1 MDKAS
6 IIRFSDTVRDK
17 LFRETQRKAAYYGI
31 FPDTI
36 QDVDEE
42 FEDSIVIGG
51 RVFNKRIKQQREQ
64 LVKEMR
70 EKSYEQVMDKIT
82 YTWFNRFVALKFME
96 VNGYL
101 PVKVFSSDEPNKQ
114 EPDILTKSLEP
125 GFLNMDRDTVLDLKS
140 GGKDEELYKYLTLSL
155 CNYLNDIMPFLFEPI
170 EDYTE
175 LLFPGKLLHTDSIL
189 GDLNDIIKEDDWKEV
204 EVIGWIYQDYIAP
217 RKEKV
222 FKDMKK
228 NTKISKENIPAATQL
243 FTPHWIVRYL
253 VENSLGRLWMLNRPH
268 SRLFEQMEYYI
279 KPEQTETD
287 FLRINSPEEIRICDP
302 ACGSG
307 HMLVYAF
314 DLLHSIY
321 EEEGYA
327 LSEIPEK
334 ILSHNLFG
342 IEIDKR
348 AGELAA
354 FALIMKARKKQHN
367 FFRNPVQPN
376 ICTLQSI
383 SFEDDELRSYI
394 AAIGSDLF
402 TTDLQRTLLQ
412 FEEADNFGSL
422 IRPATMN
429 VSDIRHMLNEKNL
442 SGNLVHFIT
451 HKKVLKVLEQ
461 ADYLNPKYH
470 VVIANPP
477 YMGGKGMNARLK
489 TFLKDNY
496 ADVKSDLFSAFI
508 VRNTELALPKGQLG
522 FMSPFVW
529 MFISSY
535 EKLRQF
541 LINQKTITSLIQ
553 LEYSGFDGATV
564 PICTFTI
571 ENAYRPDS
579 KGGYVKLSDFR
590 GAAKQSPKTLE
601 AIKNSDCG
609 WFYRASA
616 ADFKMIPG
624 SPIAYWASK
633 ELRSNFEKGIHLGEF
648 AEVKRGMTTSDN
660 NRFLRFWPEISVNKS
675 YKFAKNENEALES
688 KAKWFP
694 YSKGGGY
701 KKWFGFL
708 EFYINWED
716 SGRNVI
722 DFAKTINKSYT
733 RTIVNISYYF
743 LPSVG
748 FSYITSGPFSMRWL
762 PEGCIYDSGG
772 PGVFSSIEK
781 RRFILGLMNSSP
793 AIQCLKLLNPTINLQ
808 IADIVRLP
816 IPDYSDLSCN
826 SFFDTGINS
835 LISLAKNDWDSYE
848 TSWDF
853 TTLPLLQSKYH
864 QPTLQATYIK
874 LHTHWQEMTLE
885 MQRLE
890 EENNRIFI
898 EAYGQQDELSPEVP
912 LSEITLTCNPH
923 YRYNGDRSEEEL
935 ETLLL
940 TDTIKEFISYSVGCM
955 FGRYSIDKEGLIL
968 ANQGE
973 TIDDFKEKVPDA
985 SFMPDDDNIIPILED
1000 EYFSDDIVSRF
1011 REFLKVT
1018 FGAESLA
1025 ENLEFIAGALLKS
1038 KKGRESSEKTIR
1050 DYFLKSFFKDHT
1062 KMYKKRPIYWLF
1074 TSGNGRGF
1082 NALVYMHRYDKETLA
1097 KMRTDYLLKLEDK
1110 LDARIGIL
1118 SPESNKDV
1126 REMGRLSK
1134 LIEELAEYDEVL
1146 NNKALEY
1153 IDIDLDDGVV
1163 VNYAKFE
1170 GLVGK
1175 V

>member
-31 FPDTI
+31 FPDSI

-64 LVKEMR
+64 LVKEVR

-114 EPDILTKSLEP
+114 EPNILTKSLEP

-354 FALIMKARKKQHN
+354 FALTMKARKKQHN

-376 ICTLQSI
+376 ICALQSI

-442 SGNLVHFIT
+442 SGNLVHFTT
-451 HKKVLKVLEQ
+451 HQKVLKVLEQ
-461 ADYLNPKYH
+461 TDFLSPKYH

-477 YMGGKGMNARLK
+477 YMGGKGMNAGLK
-489 TFLKDNY
+489 IFAKDNY
-496 ADVKSDLFSAFI
+496 PNSKSDFFAMFI
-508 VRNTELALPKGQLG
+508 ERNLDLAMQKGMVAMITMQ
-522 FMSPFVW
+522 SW
-529 MFISSY
+529 MFLSSF
-535 EKLRQF
+535 EKLRENILNNNTILSMAHLGPRAFDSISGEVVSTTAFVIENIQYPEHKGDY
-541 LINQKTITSLIQ
+541 LRLVDGRSESEKNAALREAVMQARNIEINQ
-553 LEYSGFDGATV
+553 V
-564 PICTFTI
+564 
-571 ENAYRPDS
+571 
-579 KGGYVKLSDFR
+579 
-590 GAAKQSPKTLE
+590 E
-601 AIKNSDCG
+601 A
-609 WFYRASA
+609 
-616 ADFKMIPG
+616 
-624 SPIAYWASK
+624 
-633 ELRSNFEKGIHLGEF
+633 
-648 AEVKRGMTTSDN
+648 
-660 NRFLRFWPEISVNKS
+660 
-675 YKFAKNENEALES
+675 
-688 KAKWFP
+688 
-694 YSKGGGY
+694 
-701 KKWFGFL
+701 
-708 EFYINWED
+708 
-716 SGRNVI
+716 
-722 DFAKTINKSYT
+722 
-733 RTIVNISYYF
+733 
-743 LPSVG
+743 
-748 FSYITSGPFSMRWL
+748 
-762 PEGCIYDSGG
+762 
-772 PGVFSSIEK
+772 
-781 RRFILGLMNSSP
+781 
-793 AIQCLKLLNPTINLQ
+793 Q
-808 IADIVRLP
+808 
-816 IPDYSDLSCN
+816 
-826 SFFDTGINS
+826 
-835 LISLAKNDWDSYE
+835 
-848 TSWDF
+848 
-853 TTLPLLQSKYH
+853 
-864 QPTLQATYIK
+864 
-874 LHTHWQEMTLE
+874 
-885 MQRLE
+885 
-890 EENNRIFI
+890 
-898 EAYGQQDELSPEVP
+898 
-912 LSEITLTCNPH
+912 
-923 YRYNGDRSEEEL
+923 
-935 ETLLL
+935 
-940 TDTIKEFISYSVGCM
+940 
-955 FGRYSIDKEGLIL
+955 
-968 ANQGE
+968 
-973 TIDDFKEKVPDA
+973 
-985 SFMPDDDNIIPILED
+985 
-1000 EYFSDDIVSRF
+1000 
-1011 REFLKVT
+1011 
-1018 FGAESLA
+1018 
-1025 ENLEFIAGALLKS
+1025 
-1038 KKGRESSEKTIR
+1038 
-1050 DYFLKSFFKDHT
+1050 
-1062 KMYKKRPIYWLF
+1062 
-1074 TSGNGRGF
+1074 
-1082 NALVYMHRYDKETLA
+1082 
-1097 KMRTDYLLKLEDK
+1097 
-1110 LDARIGIL
+1110 
-1118 SPESNKDV
+1118 
-1126 REMGRLSK
+1126 
-1134 LIEELAEYDEVL
+1134 
-1146 NNKALEY
+1146 
-1153 IDIDLDDGVV
+1153 
-1163 VNYAKFE
+1163 
-1170 GLVGK
+1170 
-1175 V
+1175 

>member
-6 IIRFSDTVRDK
+6 IIRFSDTVREK
-17 LFRETQRKAAYYGI
+17 LLQETKRKAAYYGI
-31 FPDTI
+31 FPDII

-51 RVFNKRIKQQREQ
+51 RVFNIKIKQQREQ
-64 LVKEMR
+64 LVREVKENG
-70 EKSYEQVMDKIT
+70 YEQVMDKIT

-101 PVKVFSSDEPNKQ
+101 PVKVFSSDEPKKQ
-114 EPDILTKSLEP
+114 EPDILTKSLKLD
-125 GFLNMDRDTVLDLKS
+125 FLNIDRDTVIDLKS
-140 GGKDEELYKYLTLSL
+140 EGKDEELYKYLTLSL

-189 GDLNDIIKEDDWKEV
+189 GDLNDFIKENDWKEV

-228 NTKISKENIPAATQL
+228 NIKISKENIPAATQL

-287 FLRINSPEEIRICDP
+287 FMRINSPEEIKICDP

-321 EEEGYA
+321 EEEGYGH
-327 LSEIPEK
+327 SEIPEK

-354 FALIMKARKKQHN
+354 FALTMKARKKQHN

-376 ICTLQSI
+376 ICALQSI

-422 IRPATMN
+422 IRPATTD

-442 SGNLVHFIT
+442 SGNLTHFNT

-461 ADYLNPKYH
+461 ADFLSPKYH

-477 YMGGKGMNARLK
+477 YMGGKGMNAGLK
-489 TFLKDNY
+489 IFAKDNY
-496 ADVKSDLFSAFI
+496 PNSKSDFFAMFI
-508 VRNTELALPKGQLG
+508 ERNLDLAMQKGMVAMITMQ
-522 FMSPFVW
+522 SW
-529 MFISSY
+529 MFLSSF
-535 EKLRQF
+535 EKLRENI
-541 LINQKTITSLIQ
+541 LNNDTILSMSHLGSGAFDSIGGQVVSTTAFVIQ
-553 LEYSGFDGATV
+553 NTPHLEYKGAYLRLIDGKNEANKEV
-564 PICTFTI
+564 
-571 ENAYRPDS
+571 EL
-579 KGGYVKLSDFR
+579 K
-590 GAAKQSPKTLE
+590 AKRREL
-601 AIKNSDCG
+601 
-609 WFYRASA
+609 FYTSA
-616 ADFKMIPG
+616 ADFKNIPG
-624 SPIAYWASK
+624 LPIAYWISRSMLNIFTHDFSLKKISK
-633 ELRSNFEKGIHLGEF
+633 IKSGLSTG
-648 AEVKRGMTTSDN
+648 DN
-660 NRFLRFWPEISVNKS
+660 ERFVRFWQEIRFSDISFSVD
-675 YKFAKNENEALES
+675 KFMPNE
-688 KAKWFP
+688 KTQFTWVP
-694 YSKGGGY
+694 YNKGGESR
-701 KKWFGFL
+701 KWFGNNSLVVYWKNGGYGLRNTAVFRNPTYYFKEGL
-708 EFYINWED
+708 TWSGISSGNIPFRYINSGFVFD
-716 SGRNVI
+716 S
-722 DFAKTINKSYT
+722 NKGPM
-733 RTIVNISYYF
+733 IFFEN
-743 LPSVG
+743 
-748 FSYITSGPFSMRWL
+748 TSNL
-762 PEGCIYDSGG
+762 YLL
-772 PGVFSSIEK
+772 
-781 RRFILGLMNSSP
+781 LGLLNTKIVY
-793 AIQCLKLLNPTINLQ
+793 AFVDLLNPTVSTQVGDLERVPVITN
-808 IADIVRLP
+808 V
-816 IPDYSDLSCN
+816 SDKTSTNVNRCITF
-826 SFFDTGINS
+826 SK
-835 LISLAKNDWDSYE
+835 ADWDSYE

-853 TTLPLLQSKYH
+853 TTLPLLRTEYH
-864 QPTLQATYIK
+864 QITLQETYTK
-874 LHTHWQEMTLE
+874 LRARWREITLE

-890 EENNRIFI
+890 EENNDLFI
-898 EAYGQQDELSPEVP
+898 EAYSLQDELSPDVP
-912 LSEITLTCNPH
+912 LSEITLTCNPY
-923 YRYNGDRSEEEL
+923 YRYNGNKSEEEL
-935 ETLLL
+935 EVLLL
-940 TDTIKEFISYSVGCM
+940 TDTIKEFISYVIGCM
-955 FGRYSIDKEGLIL
+955 FGRYSLDKPGLIL
-968 ANQGE
+968 ANQDE
-973 TIDDFKEKVPDA
+973 TIKNYLQQVPEP

-1000 EYFSDDIVSRF
+1000 EYFTDDIVSRF

-1018 FGAESLA
+1018 FGAERLA
-1025 ENLEFIAGALLKS
+1025 ENLEFIAGALSKS
-1038 KKGRESSEKTIR
+1038 KKGGGSPEKVIR
-1050 DYFLKSFFKDHT
+1050 DYFLKSFFKDHV

-1074 TSGNGRGF
+1074 TSGKGRGF

-1110 LDARIGIL
+1110 LDARIGML
-1118 SPESNKDV
+1118 SSESNKDV
-1126 REMGRLSK
+1126 REMSRLSK

-1175 V
+1175 I

>member
-31 FPDTI
+31 FPDSI

-64 LVKEMR
+64 LVREVR
-70 EKSYEQVMDKIT
+70 EKGYEQVIDEIT

-442 SGNLVHFIT
+442 SGNLVHFTT
-451 HKKVLKVLEQ
+451 HQKVLKVLEQ
-461 ADYLNPKYH
+461 TDFLSPKYH

-489 TFLKDNY
+489 TFAQDNY
-496 ADVKSDLFSAFI
+496 PNSKSDFFAMFI
-508 VRNTELALPKGQLG
+508 ERNLDMAMQKGMVAMITMQ
-522 FMSPFVW
+522 SW
-529 MFISSY
+529 MFLSSF
-535 EKLRQF
+535 EKLRENILNNDTILSMPHLGPQAF
-541 LINQKTITSLIQ
+541 DSISGEIVSTTAFVIKTEHHENLKGAYLRLI
-553 LEYSGFDGATV
+553 DGKNEAEKET
-564 PICTFTI
+564 
-571 ENAYRPDS
+571 EL
-579 KGGYVKLSDFR
+579 K
-590 GAAKQSPKTLE
+590 AKRNEP
-601 AIKNSDCG
+601 
-609 WFYRASA
+609 FYASA
-616 ADFKMIPG
+616 ADFKKIPG
-624 SPIAYWASK
+624 SPIAYWVSEAF
-633 ELRSNFEKGIHLGEF
+633 RSTYDNCILLGN
-648 AEVKRGMTTSDN
+648 AMRVHVGLQTGDN
-660 NRFLRFWPEISVNKS
+660 DRFLRLWQEVSSSKRGFNFSDRLTAKS
-675 YKFAKNENEALES
+675 S
-688 KAKWFP
+688 KKKWFP
-694 YSKGGGY
+694 YNKGGEWR
-701 KKWFGFL
+701 KWYGNRNYL
-708 EFYINWED
+708 VNWED
-716 SGRNVI
+716 DGQEIRNFK
-722 DFAKTINKSYT
+722 DKNGNLKS
-733 RTIVNISYYF
+733 RPQNMNYYF
-743 LPSVG
+743 REGITWSDITTRSFASRFTPQGSLFDVKGSSG
-748 FSYITSGPFSMRWL
+748 F
-762 PEGCIYDSGG
+762 PEN
-772 PGVFSSIEK
+772 SSIYPI
-781 RRFILGLMNSSP
+781 FALMNS
-793 AIQCLKLLNPTINLQ
+793 KLINAYMSALNPTATFQ
-808 IADIVRLP
+808 VGDISRISFKESVLTNR
-816 IPDYSDLSCN
+816 IISDL
-826 SFFDTGINS
+826 INNLVS
-835 LISLAKNDWDSYE
+835 IAKSDWNSYE

-853 TTLPLLQSKYH
+853 TTLPLLQSDYR
-864 QPTLQATYIK
+864 QLTISETYTK
-874 LHTHWQEMTLE
+874 LRAHWHEMTQEMR
-885 MQRLE
+885 RLE

-898 EAYGQQDELSPEVP
+898 ESYGLRDELTPDVP
-912 LSEITLTCNPH
+912 LSEITLTCNPY
-923 YRYNGDRSEEEL
+923 YRYNSKKSEEEL
-935 ETLLL
+935 EMLLL
-940 TDTIKEFISYSVGCM
+940 ANTMKEFISYAVGCM
-955 FGRYSIDKEGLIL
+955 FGRYSPDSEGLIL

-973 TIDDFKEKVPDA
+973 TIEDFREKVPES

-1000 EYFSDDIVSRF
+1000 EYFPDDIVSRF
-1011 REFLKVT
+1011 REFLKAT

-1025 ENLEFIAGALLKS
+1025 ENLEFIAGALSKS
-1038 KKGRESSEKTIR
+1038 KKNGGSPEKVIR
-1050 DYFLKSFFKDHT
+1050 DYFLKSFFKDHV

-1074 TSGNGRGF
+1074 TSGKGRGF

-1110 LDARIGIL
+1110 LDARIGML
-1118 SPESNKDV
+1118 SPESNKDA

-1163 VNYAKFE
+1163 VNYAKFK

-1175 V
+1175 I

>member
-31 FPDTI
+31 FPDSI

-64 LVKEMR
+64 LVKEVR

-114 EPDILTKSLEP
+114 EPNILTKSLEP

-321 EEEGYA
+321 EEEGYGH
-327 LSEIPEK
+327 SEIPEK

-354 FALIMKARKKQHN
+354 FALTMKARKKQHN

-376 ICTLQSI
+376 ICALQSI

-442 SGNLVHFIT
+442 SGNLVHFTT
-451 HKKVLKVLEQ
+451 HQKVLKVLEQ
-461 ADYLNPKYH
+461 TDFLSPKYH

-477 YMGGKGMNARLK
+477 YMGGKGMNAGLK
-489 TFLKDNY
+489 IFAKDNY
-496 ADVKSDLFSAFI
+496 PNSKSDFFAMFI
-508 VRNTELALPKGQLG
+508 ERNLDLAMQKGMVAMITMQ
-522 FMSPFVW
+522 SW
-529 MFISSY
+529 MFLSSF
-535 EKLRQF
+535 EKLRENILNNNTILSMAHLGPRAFDSISGEVVSTTAFVIENIQYPEHKGDY
-541 LINQKTITSLIQ
+541 LRLVDGRSESEKNAALREAVMQARNIEINQ
-553 LEYSGFDGATV
+553 V
-564 PICTFTI
+564 
-571 ENAYRPDS
+571 
-579 KGGYVKLSDFR
+579 
-590 GAAKQSPKTLE
+590 E
-601 AIKNSDCG
+601 A
-609 WFYRASA
+609 
-616 ADFKMIPG
+616 
-624 SPIAYWASK
+624 
-633 ELRSNFEKGIHLGEF
+633 
-648 AEVKRGMTTSDN
+648 
-660 NRFLRFWPEISVNKS
+660 
-675 YKFAKNENEALES
+675 
-688 KAKWFP
+688 
-694 YSKGGGY
+694 
-701 KKWFGFL
+701 
-708 EFYINWED
+708 
-716 SGRNVI
+716 
-722 DFAKTINKSYT
+722 
-733 RTIVNISYYF
+733 
-743 LPSVG
+743 
-748 FSYITSGPFSMRWL
+748 
-762 PEGCIYDSGG
+762 
-772 PGVFSSIEK
+772 
-781 RRFILGLMNSSP
+781 
-793 AIQCLKLLNPTINLQ
+793 Q
-808 IADIVRLP
+808 
-816 IPDYSDLSCN
+816 
-826 SFFDTGINS
+826 
-835 LISLAKNDWDSYE
+835 
-848 TSWDF
+848 
-853 TTLPLLQSKYH
+853 
-864 QPTLQATYIK
+864 
-874 LHTHWQEMTLE
+874 
-885 MQRLE
+885 
-890 EENNRIFI
+890 
-898 EAYGQQDELSPEVP
+898 
-912 LSEITLTCNPH
+912 
-923 YRYNGDRSEEEL
+923 
-935 ETLLL
+935 
-940 TDTIKEFISYSVGCM
+940 
-955 FGRYSIDKEGLIL
+955 
-968 ANQGE
+968 
-973 TIDDFKEKVPDA
+973 
-985 SFMPDDDNIIPILED
+985 
-1000 EYFSDDIVSRF
+1000 
-1011 REFLKVT
+1011 
-1018 FGAESLA
+1018 
-1025 ENLEFIAGALLKS
+1025 
-1038 KKGRESSEKTIR
+1038 
-1050 DYFLKSFFKDHT
+1050 
-1062 KMYKKRPIYWLF
+1062 
-1074 TSGNGRGF
+1074 
-1082 NALVYMHRYDKETLA
+1082 
-1097 KMRTDYLLKLEDK
+1097 
-1110 LDARIGIL
+1110 
-1118 SPESNKDV
+1118 
-1126 REMGRLSK
+1126 
-1134 LIEELAEYDEVL
+1134 
-1146 NNKALEY
+1146 
-1153 IDIDLDDGVV
+1153 
-1163 VNYAKFE
+1163 
-1170 GLVGK
+1170 
-1175 V
+1175 